1 MTLNL
6 VFIYKSMKVVTL
18 LLICFLVIQYNVHSQ
33 SKHKSFYLE
42 IGSLYNSSS
51 LEWSIAGNIDGQF
64 PNILSELKF
73 NNIKSIGAYIKGEYY
88 PIKSLV
94 ISVSFNKNEVINGKG
109 TDTDYKDDNRSNPIF
124 EKNFTSNIGNFTAL
138 KSGIG
143 FPVRISNKTMITPA
157 ILYYLT
163 KQKFYLLS
171 NEIEGLKSTYQTTIN
186 GAEISVKTNVFL
198 NKFMNTSLNLSYHIV
213 NYNAEANWNLIEI
226 FKHPVSF
233 SQISKG
239 SGYNIDIAFGFKLN
253 KIFSVTAAGD
263 LNLTKISKGIDT
275 SYLITEKEIQTQ
287 FNGAKNRMYGL
298 KLGICASL

>member
-1 MTLNL
+1 MTLDL

-33 SKHKSFYLE
+33 SKHKSFDLE

-51 LEWSIAGNIDGQF
+51 LDWSIAGNIDGQF

-73 NNIKSIGAYIKGEYY
+73 NNIQSIGAYVKGEYY

-109 TDTDYKDDNRSNPIF
+109 TDTDYKNDNRNNPIYD
-124 EKNFTSNIGNFTAL
+124 KNFASDKGSFVGL

-143 FPVRISNKTMITPA
+143 FPVRISNRTLLTPA

-163 KQKFYLLS
+163 KQKFYLLN
-171 NEIEGLKSTYQTTIN
+171 NEIEGLKSTYQTVIS

-198 NKFMNTSLNLSYHIV
+198 NKFINTSLYLSYHIV
-213 NYNAEANWNLIEI
+213 NYNAEADWNLIQI

-233 SQISKG
+233 SQTSKG
-239 SGYNIDIAFGFKLN
+239 SGYNIDVVFEVKLN
-253 KIFSVTAAGD
+253 KIFSLRTAGD
-263 LNLTKISKGIDT
+263 LTLTKISKGIDT

-298 KLGICASL
+298 KLGIIASL